1 MFTLNSHTINI
12 WTQLIIQTFQL
23 KLIRLIQ
30 EAGGLKK
37 PEEKNRLYKDHPKGF
52 YVYAKFKSND
62 NDSKNSKDIQGCCVN
77 YFIRYAGRPAMAENR
92 ITEYN
97 KESNTVSWFYN
108 DHKDEKRHDATDNVI
123 DFINRLII
131 HIPDYHFLTTRYYG
145 FYANA
150 SKKTL
155 DKVHALLGIKKNKD
169 NSRKPK
175 TKVLKNKLN
184 KFKYR
189 THLIDS
195 FNLRSNSM

>member
-1 MFTLNSHTINI
+1 MFTLNSHIINI

-62 NDSKNSKDIQGCCVN
+62 SDPKNSKDIQGCCVN

-108 DHKDEKRHDATDNVI
+108 DHKDEKRYDVTDNVI

-131 HIPDYHFLTTRYYG
+131 HIPDYHFLIIRCQC
-145 FYANA
+145 F
-150 SKKTL
+150 
-155 DKVHALLGIKKNKD
+155 
-169 NSRKPK
+169 
-175 TKVLKNKLN
+175 
-184 KFKYR
+184 
-189 THLIDS
+189 
-195 FNLRSNSM
+195 

>member
-1 MFTLNSHTINI
+1 MFTLNSHIINI

-108 DHKDEKRHDATDNVI
+108 DHKDEKRHDVTDNLI

-131 HIPDYHFLTTRYYG
+131 HIPDYHFLIIRCQC
-145 FYANA
+145 F
-150 SKKTL
+150 
-155 DKVHALLGIKKNKD
+155 
-169 NSRKPK
+169 
-175 TKVLKNKLN
+175 
-184 KFKYR
+184 
-189 THLIDS
+189 
-195 FNLRSNSM
+195 